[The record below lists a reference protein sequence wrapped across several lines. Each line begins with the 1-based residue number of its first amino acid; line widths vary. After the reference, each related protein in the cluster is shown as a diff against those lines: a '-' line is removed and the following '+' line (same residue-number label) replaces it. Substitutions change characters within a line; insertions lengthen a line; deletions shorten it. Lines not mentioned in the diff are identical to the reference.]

1 MATQLQT
8 RVHELTRNEAVVLL
22 QMHAYVGRVGFVVDG
37 RPLILPVNYLADDDS
52 IVFCTAPGT
61 KLSAIGGGAAVV
73 FEVDDSRALYHAGWS
88 VVVKGTAHEV
98 TDQSELDELRRGPLQ
113 SWATRSDEHW
123 VRLSIEEVTGRR
135 ILES

>member
-61 KLSAIGGGAAVV
+61 KLSAIGGGGGG
-73 FEVDDSRALYHAGWS
+73 FF
-88 VVVKGTAHEV
+88 
-98 TDQSELDELRRGPLQ
+98 
-113 SWATRSDEHW
+113 
-123 VRLSIEEVTGRR
+123 
-135 ILES
+135 